1 MGVINTQNGEI
12 HMKKILVVATG
23 GTIASTPHQEGLA
36 PGMTIDQLA
45 RYFEHSQDVSVD
57 FHVLM
62 NKDSTNMQP
71 EDWLKMARV
80 IDKSQS
86 QYDSF
91 IITHGTDT
99 MAYTAAALSYLL
111 NGLNKT
117 IVITGSQVPVSF
129 KRTDA
134 RKNIKDALT
143 FAQRADLPGVFI
155 VFDGKAILGTRAI
168 KLRTKS
174 YDAFE
179 SVNYPYIADI
189 ADKHVRIHFR
199 MEAEKTAVPK
209 HIGICPDVFLLRAFP
224 GLSPAF
230 FAFLQNH
237 VKGLIIESFGNGGL
251 PFENRDLVT
260 GVEKL
265 VRQGIPV
272 IITTQCL
279 EEGQNMELYEV
290 GKRVADA
297 GGITAGDMNTE
308 AIVAKLM
315 WVLAQT
321 SDPATVKKMIQTPI
335 AHDLDYI

>member
-1 MGVINTQNGEI
+1 
-12 HMKKILVVATG
+12 MKKILVLATG
-23 GTIASTPHQEGLA
+23 GTIASTHHQDGLA
-36 PGMTIDQLA
+36 PGLTIDQLA
-45 RYFEHSQDVSVD
+45 RYFKHNSDVSVD
-57 FHVLM
+57 FQVLM

-71 EDWLKMARV
+71 EDWLTMAKV
-80 IDKSQS
+80 INENQNR
-86 QYDSF
+86 YDSF

-99 MAYTAAALSYLL
+99 MAYTASGLSYLL
-111 NGLNKT
+111 HGLKKT

-134 RKNIKDALT
+134 KKNINDALT
-143 FAQRADLPGVFI
+143 FAQKADIPGVFI

-168 KLRTKS
+168 KIRTKS

-179 SVNYPYIADI
+179 SINYPYIASIGEQDI
-189 ADKHVRIHFR
+189 QINFQPETETAAFPRHF
-199 MEAEKTAVPK
+199 
-209 HIGICPDVFLLRAFP
+209 GICPDVFLLKVFP

-230 FAFLQNH
+230 FDFLQEH
-237 VKGLIIESFGNGGL
+237 TKGLIIESLGNGGL
-251 PFENRDLVT
+251 PFEKRDLVS

-265 VRQGIPV
+265 VSKGIPV

-279 EEGQNMELYEV
+279 EEGQNMDLYEV

-315 WVLAQT
+315 WVLSQT
-321 SDPATVKKMIQTPI
+321 SDPATIKRMIQTPI